1 MKRLSCLSAL
11 SLLTLSACLGSQAPA
26 PVSTYGGGQGA
37 GSAGSHVV
45 QEGDTL
51 WSISNRY
58 DIVMRDIAFA
68 NKLRAPFMLDEG
80 QRLTLPPPPKYKVRS
95 GDTLYE
101 ISRLFNTST
110 SEIARLNDLPAPYTI
125 KPGQTLRLPSVRPK
139 PAVAQP
145 TSKPV
150 QLANTRGAVVK
161 PVQSQPLSQGTAQKP
176 STAQQPQSVQK
187 ASIVKPVKVTTPP
200 PKRSSSKFLTPVD
213 GKVLSSYGPKDGG
226 LHNDGVNI
234 AAAKGTPV
242 MAAENGVVVYVGNE
256 LKGSGNLILIRHE
269 DRYMSAYAHLDQF
282 MIKRGD
288 TVKRGQTIGTVGS
301 TGAVSSPQLH
311 FEIRKGTKAIDP
323 KGYIAG

>member
-1 MKRLSCLSAL
+1 MKRLHILSAL
-11 SLLTLSACLGSQAPA
+11 SLFVLSGCLGSQAPA

-45 QEGDTL
+45 QYGDTL

-68 NKLRAPFMLDEG
+68 NKLKAPFELNEG
-80 QRLTLPPPPKYKVRS
+80 QRLILPPPPKYKVRS
-95 GDTLYE
+95 GDSLYE

-110 SEIARLNDLPAPYTI
+110 SEIARLNDLRAPYTI
-125 KPGQTLRLPSVRPK
+125 KPGQTLRLPSVQPK
-139 PAVAQP
+139 PATVAVKAPVKSVEVASVSQP
-145 TSKPV
+145 APRSPV
-150 QLANTRGAVVK
+150 SSRQANTAPPEQTK
-161 PVQSQPLSQGTAQKP
+161 PQ
-176 STAQQPQSVQK
+176 AQQI
-187 ASIVKPVKVTTPP
+187 AKPVKVTTPP

-213 GKVLSSYGPKDGG
+213 GKVISSYGPKDGG

-242 MAAENGVVVYVGNE
+242 KAAENGVVVYVGNE
-256 LKGSGNLILIRHE
+256 LKGSGNLILVRHE

-301 TGAVSSPQLH
+301 TGAVSVPQLH

-323 KGYIAG
+323 NGYISG